1 MTNSRKSA
9 LRVSRDPS
17 LDRFRCDDDD
27 YHRWRTSEV
36 DAGARVL
43 TVASKPGVPG
53 FGDLDPATGLLLD
66 HLEIEDGD
74 TVCDLHCGTGAVGVS
89 AALRTSGTVS
99 MCDANLLSV
108 EAARRTAESNGA
120 DRASVTFGRAADAL
134 GAERVDV
141 AVVRLPKGR
150 IPTLRLMWDAYHAL
164 RPGGRCY
171 LAGAND
177 EGVRT
182 ALRQLEQLFGG
193 ASVLGYRGGNRVGM
207 AVRPDAEAGRTGD
220 FDMPWLDPAVF
231 HELRVEA
238 RGLEIDVR
246 SRPGVF
252 SWDRLDAGTRAL
264 LDVMDVEGGGAIL
277 DPGCGFGIIGAV
289 AARLAP
295 EARVTMTDVNVDA
308 IESSRRT
315 IAENGLAGRCEVV
328 ASDIAAVIPDR
339 SIDLVLTNP
348 PFHTGKAT
356 DLLVAAQFVR
366 DAARV
371 LKPGGRLVLV
381 ANRTLPYELWLREC
395 FGSFHTAFDGRQFK
409 VLSAVRAG

>member
-1 MTNSRKSA
+1 MRSRKSA
-9 LRVSRDPS
+9 PRAASEQS
-17 LDRFRCDDDD
+17 SDRFRCDDDD
-27 YHRWRTSEV
+27 YHRWRINDIGSGTGV
-36 DAGARVL
+36 I

-53 FGDLDPATGLLLD
+53 FGQPDPATDLLLD
-66 HLEIEDGD
+66 HLEVGSGES
-74 TVCDLHCGTGAVGVS
+74 VCDLHCGTGIVGVS
-89 AALRTSGTVS
+89 AALRTSGDVS

-108 EAARRTAESNGA
+108 EAARRTIEANA
-120 DRASVTFGRAADAL
+120 ARASVTFGRAADVL

-141 AVVRLPKGR
+141 AIVRLPKGR
-150 IPTLRLMWDAYHAL
+150 IPTLRLIWDAYQAL

-193 ASVLGYRGGNRVGM
+193 AAVLGYRGGHRVGM
-207 AVRPDAEAGRTGD
+207 AIRPDAEPQRTGS
-220 FDMPWLDPAVF
+220 FEIPWLDAATF

-238 RGLEIDVR
+238 RGVEIDVR

-252 SWDRLDAGTRAL
+252 SWDRLDDGTRAL
-264 LDVMDVEGGGAIL
+264 LDVMDVQDAGAIL
-277 DPGCGFGIIGAV
+277 DLGCGFGIVGAV

-295 EARVTMTDVNVDA
+295 AARVTLTDVNVDA
-308 IESSRRT
+308 IDSSRRT
-315 IAENGLAGRCEVV
+315 IAENGLAGRSEVI
-328 ASDIAAVIPDR
+328 ASDIAAAIPDR
-339 SIDLVLTNP
+339 TIDLVLTNP

-371 LKPGGRLVLV
+371 LKPGGRLMLV
-381 ANRTLPYELWLREC
+381 ANRTLPYELWLRAC
-395 FGSFHTAFDGRQFK
+395 FGSYQTAFDGRRFK
-409 VLSAVRAG
+409 VLSAVRPR

>member
-1 MTNSRKSA
+1 VTRSRKSA
-9 LRVSRDPS
+9 SGAAGQQSP
-17 LDRFRCDDDD
+17 DRFRCDDDD

-36 DAGARVL
+36 RSGTHAI

-53 FGDLDPATGLLLD
+53 FGEADPATGLLLD
-66 HLEIEDGD
+66 HVEIGAGES
-74 TVCDLHCGTGAVGVS
+74 VCDLHCGAGAVGVT
-89 AALRTSGTVS
+89 AALRTSGAVS
-99 MCDANLLSV
+99 MCDVNLLSV
-108 EAARRTAESNGA
+108 EAARRTVEASGA
-120 DRASVTFGRAADAL
+120 RASVTFGRAADAL

-182 ALRQLEQLFGG
+182 ALRQLGQLFGG
-193 ASVLGYRGGNRVGM
+193 AAVLGYRGGNRLGM
-207 AVRPDAEAGRTGD
+207 AIRPDAEPERTGS
-220 FDMPWLDPAVF
+220 FDMPWLDPATF

-238 RGLEIDVR
+238 RGIGIDVR

-252 SWDRLDAGTRAL
+252 SWDRLDEGTRAL
-264 LDVMDVEGGGAIL
+264 LDVMAVQDAGAIL
-277 DPGCGFGIIGAV
+277 DLGCGFGIVGSV

-295 EARVTMTDVNVDA
+295 AARVTLTDVNMDA

-315 IAENGLAGRCEVV
+315 IAENGLAGRCEVI

-371 LKPGGRLVLV
+371 LKPGGRLMLV

-395 FGSFHTAFDGRQFK
+395 FGSYHAAFDGRRFK
-409 VLSAVRAG
+409 VLSAVRPD

>member
-1 MTNSRKSA
+1 MTRSRKSA
-9 LRVSRDPS
+9 PRTATEQST
-17 LDRFRCDDDD
+17 DRFRCDDDD
-27 YHRWRTSEV
+27 YHRWRTGEV
-36 DAGARVL
+36 GSGAHAI
-43 TVASKPGVPG
+43 TVSSKPGVPG
-53 FGDLDPATGLLLD
+53 FGEADPATGLLLD
-66 HLEIEDGD
+66 HVEIGAGES
-74 TVCDLHCGTGAVGVS
+74 VCDLHCGPGAVGVAS
-89 AALRTSGTVS
+89 ALRTSGAVS
-99 MCDANLLSV
+99 MCDVNLLSV
-108 EAARRTAESNGA
+108 AAARRTVEASGA
-120 DRASVTFGRAADAL
+120 SASVTFGRAADAL

-141 AVVRLPKGR
+141 AVVRLAKGR

-182 ALRQLEQLFGG
+182 ALRQLEQLFGD
-193 ASVLGYRGGNRVGM
+193 AAVLGYRGGNRVGM
-207 AVRPDAEAGRTGD
+207 AIRPDAAPERTGD
-220 FDMPWLDPAVF
+220 FDVPWLDPGTF

-238 RGLEIDVR
+238 CGVEIDVR

-252 SWDRLDAGTRAL
+252 SWDRLDDGTRAL
-264 LDVMDVEGGGAIL
+264 LDVLNVQDAGAIL
-277 DPGCGFGIIGAV
+277 DLGCGFGIVGAV

-295 EARVTMTDVNVDA
+295 AARVTLTDVSMDA

-315 IAENGLAGRCEVV
+315 IAENGLAGRCEVI

-339 SIDLVLTNP
+339 SVDLVLTNP

-371 LKPGGRLVLV
+371 LKPGGRLMLV
-381 ANRTLPYELWLREC
+381 ANRTLPYELWLRAC
-395 FGSFHTAFDGRQFK
+395 FGSYHAAFDGRRFK
-409 VLSAVRAG
+409 VLSAVRPG